1 VPESFTPNGD
11 GVNDLLEIPGIGAF
25 PANRIAI
32 FNRWGGEVW
41 SAAGYDNR
49 NTVWDGTSPKAIM
62 PGDCPTGTYYYVL
75 ELGDGTDA
83 LKGFIYLNR

>member
-1 VPESFTPNGD
+1 MIGHAGIFGPTIKKMN
-11 GVNDLLEIPGIGAF
+11 LL
-25 PANRIAI
+25 RIAI

-62 PGDCPTGTYYYVL
+62 PGNCPTGTYYYVL
-75 ELGDGTDA
+75 ELGDGMDA